1 MTLSILIPA
10 AGSSAR
16 MRGTDKLLQPIDNE
30 PILRRIARIA
40 LTVTPDVIVT
50 LRDPDLD
57 RRTALHGLPVEI
69 LTVPDAASGMAA
81 SLRAGAFQTQTDALM
96 ILPADMPDLTAAD
109 LQTMA
114 AAQAQTPGT
123 ILRATDASGT
133 PGHPVILPAALYS
146 ELAEL
151 QGDQGARE
159 ILTRHKVQMIP
170 LPGTH
175 ATTDLD
181 TPEDWAAYRRSK
193 ASAS

>member
-1 MTLSILIPA
+1 MTLTILIPA
-10 AGSSAR
+10 AGSSSR
-16 MRGTDKLLQPIDNE
+16 MRGADKLLELINNE
-30 PILRRIARIA
+30 PLLRRIAHAA

-50 LRDPDLD
+50 LRVNDPD
-57 RRTALHGLPVEI
+57 RSTALQGLPVRI

-81 SLRAGAFQTQTDALM
+81 SLRAGALHAKTDALM

-159 ILTRHKVQMIP
+159 ILTRHKVHLIP